1 MVLTREF
8 FANYKY
14 LNSMIKSIERRLRYF
29 ENHPLSSSHGV
40 VKGSMRVFPY
50 VECHFAVSGANVKS
64 SEERYEKIRQL
75 SIDLKNNKQ
84 LYEDMKLDIEQFIFD
99 NSELT
104 LEEQTIFRLKFIDEW
119 SCEKIGRELG
129 YDKSVISRK
138 IDNALNRIDT
148 IPVSGEISSTIH

>member
-50 VECHFAVSGANVKS
+50 VECHFVVSGANIKTS
-64 SEERYEKIRQL
+64 DERDEKIRQL

-99 NSELT
+99 NSDLT

-119 SCEKIGRELG
+119 SCEKIGHELG

-138 IDNALNRIDT
+138 IDNVLSRIDT